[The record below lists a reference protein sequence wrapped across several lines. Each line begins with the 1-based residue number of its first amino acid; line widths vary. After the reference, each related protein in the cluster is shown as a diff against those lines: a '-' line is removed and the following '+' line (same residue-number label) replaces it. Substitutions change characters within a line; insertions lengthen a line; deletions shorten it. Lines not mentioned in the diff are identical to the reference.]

1 MPLGENLIK
10 KGFLTQDQLNKALEE
25 QKKNP
30 SEKVGQI
37 LVRLGYVT
45 KEQVESSL

>member
-10 KGFLTQDQLNKALEE
+10 KGLLKQEQLVQALAE

-30 SEKVGQI
+30 GE
-37 LVRLGYVT
+37 RLGEILIRLGMVT
-45 KEQVESSL
+45 KEKVESSL

>member
-10 KGFLTQDQLNKALEE
+10 KGLLKQEQLTKALEE

-30 SEKVGQI
+30 GQ
-37 LVRLGYVT
+37 RLGEILIRLGMVT

>member
-10 KGFLTQDQLNKALEE
+10 KGLLTQAQLIKALEE
-25 QKKNP
+25 QQKNP
-30 SEKVGQI
+30 GVKLGEI
-37 LVRLGYVT
+37 LIRLGLVT

>member
-10 KGFLTQDQLNKALEE
+10 KGFITQDQLDKALEE
-25 QKKNP
+25 QKKSPN
-30 SEKVGQI
+30 ERIGEI
-37 LVRLGYVT
+37 LVRLDLVT

>member
-10 KGFLTQDQLNKALEE
+10 KGLITKDQLEKALEE
-25 QKKNP
+25 QKKLPNVRIG
-30 SEKVGQI
+30 EL
-37 LVRLGYVT
+37 LVRLGLVT

>member
-10 KGFLTQDQLNKALEE
+10 KGLLKQDQLAKVLEE
-25 QKKNP
+25 QKKNQG
-30 SEKVGQI
+30 E
-37 LVRLGYVT
+37 RLGEILIRLGMVT

>member
-10 KGFLTQDQLNKALEE
+10 KGLLKQEQLAEALEE

-30 SEKVGQI
+30 DE
-37 LVRLGYVT
+37 RLGAILIRMGLVT
-45 KEQVESSL
+45 KEQVERAL

>member
-10 KGFLTQDQLNKALEE
+10 KGLLKQEQLAKALEE
-25 QKKNP
+25 QKKNQG
-30 SEKVGQI
+30 E
-37 LVRLGYVT
+37 RLGEILIRLGMVT